1 MIVFRLLA
9 LPLFSWCL
17 RFPSVTAQNDSKKD
31 EQSFYSLFGNIP
43 HERRIL
49 GNSENIRMASQA
61 IARRSTM
68 VASES
73 GPQDISET
81 RFEDIGSGPEG
92 GRLLRFHKEHNGLSN
107 SQHQAPQNTRK
118 IKKSS
123 TKASKFSKAS
133 KTSKKVSI
141 VPNSFA
147 LYTVITS

>member
-9 LPLFSWCL
+9 LLLFSWCL
-17 RFPSVTAQNDSKKD
+17 GFPSVTAQNDRKNED
-31 EQSFYSLFGNIP
+31 EQSFYPLFGNIP

-49 GNSENIRMASQA
+49 GNSENVRMASQA

-68 VASES
+68 GTSES

-81 RFEDIGSGPEG
+81 RFEDIGSGPDG
-92 GRLLRFHKEHNGLSN
+92 GRLLRFHKEHDEGLSN
-107 SQHQAPQNTRK
+107 SQHQAIKVTRK

-141 VPNSFA
+141 VQTA
-147 LYTVITS
+147 LHCIR